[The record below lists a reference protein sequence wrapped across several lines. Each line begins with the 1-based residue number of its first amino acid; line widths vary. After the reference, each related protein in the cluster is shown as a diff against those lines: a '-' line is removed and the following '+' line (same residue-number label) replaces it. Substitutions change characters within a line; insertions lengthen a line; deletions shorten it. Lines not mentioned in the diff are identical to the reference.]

1 MRQSTRIFFVFAL
14 LTLWASV
21 GHSQEELTVSSA
33 LEKALENNYGIIISR
48 SQEEIAALNN
58 HWGNA
63 GGYPT
68 ISFSAASSNSMELTD
83 PSSSSNRL
91 SAGVGM
97 NWLLFDGYRVQV
109 TKSRLARLENL
120 ASGRSAV
127 VVENTIQDVILGYYN
142 VLLQKEQLKVLER
155 VMKLSRDRYNYEL
168 MRKELGSSLSYHVLQ
183 AKNVYLEDSASYLNQ
198 QVVVRNA
205 MRNLNF
211 VLGEEPSVRYTFAE
225 SFQPDTSRYQLGS
238 LLDKMLSSNQTLQ
251 NQYVNL
257 MLSQD
262 QVKLSRSELYPS
274 LSLSAGLDNGWSRL
288 KNEGMDPVTG
298 ETVGPYGNL
307 ALSYNIYS
315 GGTRKRAIEVAK
327 VHEQIT
333 HTETEEMKHSL
344 INVLYNEY
352 DLYNVRSTLLE
363 VADENLEAA
372 ELNLK
377 IAQDKFRTGAINSFN
392 YRDIQLI
399 YINAALQRLRSVFN
413 LIDSRTNLTRLV
425 GGFVNEQR

>member
-1 MRQSTRIFFVFAL
+1 M
-14 LTLWASV
+14 

-33 LEKALENNYGIIISR
+33 LEKALDNNYGIIVSQ

-63 GGYPT
+63 GRYPS
-68 ISFSAASSNSMELTD
+68 IGFSASSSNSMELTD
-83 PSSSSNRL
+83 PSSATHRL
-91 SAGVGM
+91 SGGVGM
-97 NWLLFDGYRVQV
+97 NWVLFDGYRVNV

-120 ASGRSAV
+120 ARGRSAV

-155 VMKLSRDRYNYEL
+155 VMKLSRDRFNYEM

-205 MRNLNF
+205 IRNLNF
-211 VLGEEPSVRYTFAE
+211 VLGEDPTVRWTFTE
-225 SFQPDTSRYQLGS
+225 SFQPDTTRYQLGS
-238 LLDKMLSSNQTLQ
+238 LMDKMLSGNQTLQ

-262 QVKLSRSELYPS
+262 QVKLTESELYPT
-274 LSLSAGLDNGWSRL
+274 LSLSAGLDNGWSRV

-298 ETVGPYGNL
+298 ETVSPYGNL
-307 ALSYNIYS
+307 SLSYNIYS
-315 GGTRKRAIEVAK
+315 GGTRKRAIQVAR
-327 VHEQIT
+327 VNEQIT
-333 HTETEEMKHSL
+333 HTETEQIRHSL

-377 IAQDKFRTGAINSFN
+377 IAEDRFKTGAINSFN
-392 YRDIQLI
+392 YRDIQVI

-413 LIDSRTNLTRLV
+413 LIDSRTTLTRLI
-425 GGFVNEQR
+425 GGFVNEQA

>member
-1 MRQSTRIFFVFAL
+1 
-14 LTLWASV
+14 
-21 GHSQEELTVSSA
+21 
-33 LEKALENNYGIIISR
+33 
-48 SQEEIAALNN
+48 
-58 HWGNA
+58 
-63 GGYPT
+63 
-68 ISFSAASSNSMELTD
+68 
-83 PSSSSNRL
+83 
-91 SAGVGM
+91 
-97 NWLLFDGYRVQV
+97 
-109 TKSRLARLENL
+109 
-120 ASGRSAV
+120 V
-127 VVENTIQDVILGYYN
+127 VVENTIQDVVLGYYN

-155 VMKLSRDRYNYEL
+155 VMGLSRDRYNYEM
-168 MRKELGSSLSYHVLQ
+168 MRKELGSSLTYHVLQ

-211 VLGEEPSVRYTFAE
+211 VLGEDPSVRWNYTE

-238 LLDKMLSSNQTLQ
+238 LMDKMLSSNHTLQ

-262 QVKLSRSELYPS
+262 QVKLRESELYPT
-274 LSLSAGLDNGWSRL
+274 LSLSAGLDNGWSRM

-298 ETVGPYGNL
+298 ETVSPYGNL
-307 ALSYNIYS
+307 SLSYNIYS
-315 GGTRKRAIEVAK
+315 GGTRKRAIEVAR
-327 VHEQIT
+327 VNEQIT
-333 HTETEEMKHSL
+333 HTETEEIRHSL

-352 DLYNVRSTLLE
+352 DLYNVRTTLLE
-363 VADENLEAA
+363 VAEENLEAA

-413 LIDSRTNLTRLV
+413 LIDSRTNLTRLI
-425 GGFVNEQR
+425 GGFVNEQA

>member
-1 MRQSTRIFFVFAL
+1 MRQLTRIFFIVAL
-14 LTLWASV
+14 VTLWASV
-21 GHSQEELTVSSA
+21 GHSQEELTVSAA
-33 LEKALENNYGIIISR
+33 LEKALENNYGIIISQ
-48 SQEEIAALNN
+48 SQEEVAALNN

-63 GGYPT
+63 GRYPT
-68 ISFSAASSNSMELTD
+68 IGFSASTANSMELTD
-83 PSSSSNRL
+83 PSSVNNRL

-97 NWLLFDGYRVQV
+97 SWVLFDGYRVNV
-109 TKSRLARLENL
+109 TKSRLARLEDL

-155 VMKLSRDRYNYEL
+155 VMGLSRDRYNYEM
-168 MRKELGSSLSYHVLQ
+168 MRKELGSSLTYHVLQ

-198 QVVVRNA
+198 QVVLRNT

-211 VLGEEPSVRYTFAE
+211 VLGEDPSVRWNFTE

-238 LLDKMLSSNQTLQ
+238 LMDKMLSSNQTLQ

-262 QVKLSRSELYPS
+262 QVKLRKSELYPT
-274 LSLSAGLDNGWSRL
+274 LSLSAGLDNGWSRM
-288 KNEGMDPVTG
+288 KNEGMDTVTG
-298 ETVGPYGNL
+298 ETVSPYGNL
-307 ALSYNIYS
+307 SLSYNLYS
-315 GGTRKRAIEVAK
+315 GGTRKRAIEVAR
-327 VHEQIT
+327 VNEQIT
-333 HTETEEMKHSL
+333 HTETEEIRHSL

-377 IAQDKFRTGAINSFN
+377 IAEDKFRTGAINSFN

-413 LIDSRTNLTRLV
+413 LIDSRTNLTRLI
-425 GGFVNEQR
+425 GGFVNEEA

>member
-1 MRQSTRIFFVFAL
+1 MRQSTRIFFVFTL
-14 LTLWASV
+14 VTLWASM

-68 ISFSAASSNSMELTD
+68 IGFSAASSNTMELTD
-83 PSSSSNRL
+83 PSSSSNRV

-109 TKSRLARLENL
+109 TKSRLARMENL

-142 VLLQKEQLKVLER
+142 VLLQKEQLTVLER
-155 VMKLSRDRYNYEL
+155 VMKLSRDRYNYEV

-238 LLDKMLSSNQTLQ
+238 LIDKMLSNNQTLQ
-251 NQYVNL
+251 NQYINL

-262 QVKLSRSELYPS
+262 QVKLSQSELYPT
-274 LSLSAGLDNGWSRL
+274 LSLSAGLDNGWSRM

-298 ETVGPYGNL
+298 ETMSPYGNL

-315 GGTRKRAIEVAK
+315 GGNRKRAIEVAK
-327 VHEQIT
+327 VNEQIT
-333 HTETEEMKHSL
+333 HTETEEIKHSL

-363 VADENLEAA
+363 VANENLEAA

-425 GGFVNEQR
+425 GGFVNEQG